1 VGGQTVFLSLGTG
14 AFISENAAKT
24 QFIMP
29 WVVTAVDSAGNPV
42 DGVNIT
48 LVVSTLQFG
57 LGSWSVPPTAT
68 AWQQTTNLY
77 CPATTNPVYP
87 GNVAAVAPATVT
99 TNESS
104 EPGSAAA
111 NVIYPEDYADWVQ
124 VSLTATATVT
134 GTQSSS
140 STTFWLPILASYVQA
155 VTSAIPGETSPF
167 GSDVPAVACP

>member
-48 LVVSTLQFG
+48 LVVSSLSYSKGT
-57 LGSWSVPPTAT
+57 WSVPPSSTMWVQDPVIT
-68 AWQQTTNLY
+68 

-99 TNESS
+99 TNETS
-104 EPGSAAA
+104 EPGSASL
-111 NVIYPEDYADWVQ
+111 NVLYPEDYAAWVD

-140 STTFWLPILASYVQA
+140 STSFVLPMLATYVNA
-155 VTSAIPGETSPF
+155 ITAAIPGETSPF
-167 GSDVPAVACP
+167 GDGVPATCP